1 MTANE
6 SLAYLHT
13 HWVLPDHFEAPPGPP
28 WRRRVWQVVGRL
40 TFGVLARYLSEERDL
55 LSQAVQLCD
64 TLARRVDS
72 LQAEMELLA
81 AATSRQLAELAVSL
95 PDLTGGELAVTGAG
109 TDPDGN
115 DPDGTDPGGND
126 PGGTGAAGDA
136 GGDHGA
142 GADRDD
148 ARSGDG
154 DG

>member
-13 HWVLPDHFEAPPGPP
+13 HWVLPDHFEAAPGPP

-109 TDPDGN
+109 TDPDSTGQA
-115 DPDGTDPGGND
+115 GT
-126 PGGTGAAGDA
+126 
-136 GGDHGA
+136 DHGA